1 MFLLNRFS
9 YYYYVSKVH
18 AALAPLSTKL
28 IDNVAYHGLD
38 IRKRVRW
45 TLAASSHCLLKHELI
60 FASCLFCHILVF
72 VCTQV
77 ALELSSNFKKKQAS
91 VLDLCC
97 GVGFSTR
104 ALGEAFPDA
113 EKIVGLDTSN
123 EMLAMANFINTQ
135 INVLKPWYDTALNQG
150 RKIQMGA
157 ENICS
162 AVFEKG
168 NAEQTPFQDAS
179 FDLVTIMYVGCCCCY
194 CR

>member
-1 MFLLNRFS
+1 LVIFWFLF
-9 YYYYVSKVH
+9 V
-18 AALAPLSTKL
+18 
-28 IDNVAYHGLD
+28 
-38 IRKRVRW
+38 
-45 TLAASSHCLLKHELI
+45 
-60 FASCLFCHILVF
+60 

-77 ALELSSNFKKKQAS
+77 ALELSSKFNKKQAS

-104 ALGEAFPDA
+104 ALGAAFPDA

-123 EMLAMANFINTQ
+123 EMLAMANFINAQ

-157 ENICS
+157 QNICS

-179 FDLVTIMYVGCCCCY
+179 FDLVTIMYVCCCCCY